1 MKRPGSYSSGV
12 EGPNKPL
19 IAAVAQL
26 AERRFR
32 NSSAV
37 SASSLES
44 VGNVGFYRL
53 KRQNGL
59 LPETFTYTA

>member
-32 NSSAV
+32 KA
-37 SASSLES
+37 
-44 VGNVGFYRL
+44 
-53 KRQNGL
+53 
-59 LPETFTYTA
+59 